1 MDEDDRERPDPPTP
15 GDEEVDDLDPERPGP
30 PTPADEDA
38 TPADDEDVTPG
49 DEEVDDLDL
58 DRGAHL
64 DAPHRDAGRD
74 PVPATA
80 SADRGRNEQHMWRRW
95 AWWALIIATVGGGWV
110 LVLATIFIARS
121 GDRTAE
127 LIALFEAG
135 QQQREAASGGAQ
147 ESQEERQAALK
158 TQQQQSQTFRAQELA
173 ALADQAKSNAEA
185 RLALANAALAES
197 RIDQADAEARQADA
211 EAALAQVQA
220 EKANRQ
226 PAAQPAA
233 GSDRQLQADALGT
246 LAAAIEALGAAINGG
261 PERCPGNPSK
271 PQGCITGGVDSPPGP

>member
-1 MDEDDRERPDPPTP
+1 MDEDDRERPEPLSPGDEEVGDLDRERPDSPSP
-15 GDEEVDDLDPERPGP
+15 GDEEVDELDPERPEP
-30 PTPADEDA
+30 A
-38 TPADDEDVTPG
+38 TPGHE
-49 DEEVDDLDL
+49 EEVDDL

-64 DAPHRDAGRD
+64 DAPPRDVGR
-74 PVPATA
+74 VRGPATA
-80 SADRGRNEQHMWRRW
+80 SADRGRSEQHRWRRW

-127 LIALFEAG
+127 LISLFEAG

-158 TQQQQSQTFRAQELA
+158 AQQQQSQTFRAQELA

-197 RIDQADAEARQADA
+197 RIDQADAEA
-211 EAALAQVQA
+211 ALAQVQA
-220 EKANRQ
+220 EVQARKADQQ
-226 PAAQPAA
+226 PAAKPAT

-246 LAAAIEALGAAINGG
+246 LAAAIEALRDAIDGG

-271 PQGCITGGVDSPPGP
+271 PQGCITGGVDAPPGP